1 MIKNY
6 IFDFGNVLA
15 EFDPIKLTQPYV
27 RDDEL
32 CRVVSEVS
40 FDRLYWDSVTGL
52 ELTLV
57 SHDNFACNCSKFLE
71 NTSVFSAK
79 FTLFQT
85 KLSM

>member
-1 MIKNY
+1 MIKFICY
-6 IFDFGNVLA
+6 
-15 EFDPIKLTQPYV
+15 P
-27 RDDEL
+27 
-32 CRVVSEVS
+32 
-40 FDRLYWDSVTGL
+40 SVTGL